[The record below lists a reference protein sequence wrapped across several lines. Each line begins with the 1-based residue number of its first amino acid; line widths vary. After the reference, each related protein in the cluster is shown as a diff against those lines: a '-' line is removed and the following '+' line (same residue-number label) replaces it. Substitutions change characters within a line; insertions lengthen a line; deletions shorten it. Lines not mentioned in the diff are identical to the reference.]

1 MEKRVNIEGKLLS
14 IASYRPKPGKEDAL
28 MKLVEKHLPK
38 LRELEFATDRQNYI
52 ARAQDGTIIEVFE
65 WTSMNAVNAAHQH
78 PAISDI
84 WEKMSLVADFF
95 PVNALDEMKGPF
107 ADFKILN

>member
-1 MEKRVNIEGKLLS
+1 MEKKVNIEGKVLS
-14 IASYRPKPGKEDAL
+14 IASYKPKPGKEDDL

-38 LRELEFATDRQNYI
+38 LRELEFVTDRQNYV
-52 ARAQDGTIIEVFE
+52 ARSQDGTIIEVFE
-65 WTSMNAVNAAHQH
+65 WTSMSAVGAAHQH

-95 PVNALDEMKGPF
+95 PVNALDELKSPF
-107 ADFKILN
+107 GDFKMLN

>member
-1 MEKRVNIEGKLLS
+1 MDRKVHIEGKLLS
-14 IASYRPKPGKEDAL
+14 IACYKPKPGQEQAL

-38 LRELEFATDRQNYI
+38 LRELEFATERQNYI
-52 ARAQDGTIIEVFE
+52 ARSQDGTILEIFE
-65 WTSMNAVNAAHQH
+65 WTSMEAVDAAHQH
-78 PAISDI
+78 PAVSDI

-95 PVNALDEMKGPF
+95 PVNALSELKGPF